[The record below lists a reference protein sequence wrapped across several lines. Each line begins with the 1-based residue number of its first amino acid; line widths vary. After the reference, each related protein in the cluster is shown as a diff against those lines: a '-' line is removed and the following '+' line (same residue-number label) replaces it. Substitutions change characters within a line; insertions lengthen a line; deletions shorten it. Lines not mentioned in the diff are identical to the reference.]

1 MVLVIG
7 CSKDNSNNHHSANNY
22 NQEDKNN
29 YEHENHENNNEVDFE
44 NNNES
49 HEYDEHIEH
58 QSGLQIGETGTV
70 EDTYRYEV
78 TLHSVEFIDEID
90 DIDAEGLDAEA
101 FASVNMA
108 IENIDDESFHIRE
121 LFTPGFGPN
130 AESVSLNETI
140 IDYDI
145 DVGLDVL
152 DDEVEPGE
160 SVTGYHIFSVPE
172 TAEEYMFAIGG
183 PGQQI
188 HTYADW
194 EISED
199 EIKE

>member
-1 MVLVIG
+1 M
-7 CSKDNSNNHHSANNY
+7 
-22 NQEDKNN
+22 
-29 YEHENHENNNEVDFE
+29 
-44 NNNES
+44 
-49 HEYDEHIEH
+49 
-58 QSGLQIGETGTV
+58 T
-70 EDTYRYEV
+70 
-78 TLHSVEFIDEID
+78 
-90 DIDAEGLDAEA
+90 
-101 FASVNMA
+101 

-199 EIKE
+199 EIEE